1 VLNSFRFLRVQGT
14 IAIVSSPFLPKHD
27 FESFQFQTRIFRL
40 GNEQIACQMKKTEKP
55 KKKSFLKR
63 AEESEQAF
71 STVKMAFFLCG
82 TGGFT
87 QLGH

>member
-1 VLNSFRFLRVQGT
+1 
-14 IAIVSSPFLPKHD
+14 
-27 FESFQFQTRIFRL
+27 
-40 GNEQIACQMKKTEKP
+40 MKKTEKP

>member
-1 VLNSFRFLRVQGT
+1 VPDEKSR
-14 IAIVSSPFLPKHD
+14 
-27 FESFQFQTRIFRL
+27 
-40 GNEQIACQMKKTEKP
+40 KTE
-55 KKKSFLKR
+55 KKSFLKR